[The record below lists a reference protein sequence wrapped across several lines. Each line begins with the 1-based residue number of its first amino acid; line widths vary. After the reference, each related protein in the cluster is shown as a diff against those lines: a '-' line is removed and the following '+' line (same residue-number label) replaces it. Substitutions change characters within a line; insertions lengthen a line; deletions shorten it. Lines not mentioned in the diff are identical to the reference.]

1 MAFLC
6 LGGLTGLRIMPVAGV
21 VSLAIMWAGDWGH
34 QGGIICTKYPS
45 HNRTVTVWQSRFS
58 QIVTPN

>member
-21 VSLAIMWAGDWGH
+21 VSLAIMWAGTGDTRGASFV
-34 QGGIICTKYPS
+34 PS
-45 HNRTVTVWQSRFS
+45 IQVSTGQSGS